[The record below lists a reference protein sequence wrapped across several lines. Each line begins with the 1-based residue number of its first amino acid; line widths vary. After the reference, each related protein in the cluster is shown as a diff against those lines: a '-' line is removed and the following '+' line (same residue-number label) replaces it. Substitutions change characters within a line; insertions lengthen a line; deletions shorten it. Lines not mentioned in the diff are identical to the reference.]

1 VTRPLDGLAL
11 HTYCRRLGFSQDA
24 ETLIATIRSS
34 PPHRT
39 PRGNHG
45 NMPVWYPSKKM
56 SCVIKAES
64 HRVEF
69 AFLLEAEYGDDVLEY
84 FDQPSPPLRLE
95 YRDKQGHR
103 QTPLHTADYF
113 VLSYHAAGWQEC
125 KPVEELTRLADSQPN
140 RYVLDAQGR
149 WRCPPGEAYAA
160 RLGLTYQ
167 VRASD
172 QINWVAQENWL
183 VLEDYYH
190 DLERLEVPEDVLL
203 TLRRVVDETPGMT
216 LAEIHRVTPSL
227 PTDWIN
233 IAIAKRHMYVD
244 LLAHRLTDRGRTPVY
259 PDEPTAR
266 AWTHRTPHPVQHDP
280 SAHPVL
286 MEHGQQIAWDGHPW
300 IIGNI
305 GETEVTLI
313 SKIGLPFALAKTAF
327 EVLVKESKI
336 VGRMTSLPSNFTE
349 EGRTRLAQASEQDLA
364 TAVFRHRVI
373 HPEAYDDEEQRRLV
387 PHIAAV
393 PLRTKYHWQRLDRE
407 GDSMY
412 GSGFIGLLP
421 RYQQCGGARKL
432 DPAVITLMEEVLR
445 SHYDTVIR
453 KLKRGAYGEYLLQSK
468 EQGLRSVSQS
478 TFYAQA
484 KQHLST
490 YDQTLVREGK
500 RAAYPYKDV
509 YRTGTLTTSRHGMY
523 AWSMA
528 HIDHTELD
536 LELFDSATDQ
546 PLGKCWLTLMILSH
560 PRRIVALSLSFDP
573 PSYRSCLSVLREC
586 VKRFGYLPTAITV
599 DGGPEFRSTYFEQLL
614 ALYVV
619 RKHQRPAS
627 EPRYGAPQE
636 RLFGTMNTQFIY
648 HLLGNTQA
656 LKKPRQLSAATDPRK
671 LGVWT
676 LPKLAERVVRWAY
689 AEYDQQPH
697 TALGMTPRAAYEQS
711 LKQDGA
717 RSHRMIPYDDT
728 FKIATFPTT
737 AKGKA
742 LVQPGRGARINHLD
756 YWCEAMRDP
765 TVERTWVP
773 VRYDPFDVSVGYVYL
788 KGCWR
793 KCIIAYDE
801 LAGCSERELQI
812 IAEEVRKRKRLL
824 QGRTQVEVTQQQL
837 AQFRRDN
844 AATEVVLRQQRK
856 DRETLAALR
865 ALGGQSS
872 PTPSPQPASPPV
884 SGQGALDAADSSPS
898 TKTERASEDKLLIF
912 RRIR

>member
-1 VTRPLDGLAL
+1 MPRPLDGVAL
-11 HTYCRRLGFSQDA
+11 HSYCCRLRLSQDA
-24 ETLIATIRSS
+24 EDLIATIRSS
-34 PPHRT
+34 PPNRN

-45 NMPVWYPSKKM
+45 NMLVWYPSKKM
-56 SCVIKAES
+56 GCVIKAES

-69 AFLLEAEYGDDVLEY
+69 AFLLEAEYADDVLEY
-84 FDQPSPPLRLE
+84 FDQPHPPMQLKYL
-95 YRDKQGHR
+95 DKQGRR

-113 VLSYHAAGWQEC
+113 VLSYHSAGWQEC
-125 KPVEELTRLADSQPN
+125 KPVQELTRLAEKQPN
-140 RYVLDAQGR
+140 RYVLDSQGQ
-149 WRCPPGEAYAA
+149 WHCPPGEAYAA
-160 RLGLTYQ
+160 QLGLTYQ

-172 QINWVAQENWL
+172 QINWRAQENWL

-190 DLERLEVPEDVLL
+190 DLERLTVPEDVLL
-203 TLRRVVDETPGMT
+203 TLRQMVDETPGMT

-233 IAIAKRHMYVD
+233 IAVAKRQLYVD
-244 LLAHRLTDRGRTPVY
+244 LLTHRLTDRERTPVY

-266 AWTHRTPHPVQHDP
+266 ALTYRTPHPALSDS

-286 MEHGQQIAWDGHPW
+286 MEQGQQVTWDGQPW
-300 IIGNI
+300 TIGNS

-313 SKIGLPFALAKTAF
+313 SKVGVPFALAQTAF
-327 EVLVKESKI
+327 EVLVRESKI
-336 VGRMTSLPSNFTE
+336 VGKTTSLPSNFTE

-364 TAVFRHRVI
+364 TAVFRYRVI
-373 HPEAYDDEEQRRLV
+373 HPEVYDDEEQRRLTS
-387 PHIAAV
+387 HIAAV
-393 PLRTKYHWQRLDRE
+393 PQRTKYHWQRLDRE
-407 GDSMY
+407 GDVRF

-432 DPAVITLMEEVLR
+432 DPAVIALVEEVLR
-445 SHYDTVIR
+445 SHFDTVTR

-468 EQGLRSVSQS
+468 EQGLPSVSQS

-490 YDQTLVREGK
+490 YDQILVREGK
-500 RAAYPYKDV
+500 RASYRHKDI
-509 YRTGTLTTSRHGMY
+509 YRTGIPTTSRHGMY

-573 PSYRSCLSVLREC
+573 PSYRSCLSVLRQC
-586 VKRFGYLPTAITV
+586 VKRFGQLPTAITV

-614 ALYVV
+614 ALYRV
-619 RKHQRPAS
+619 RKHQRPSS

-636 RLFGTMNTQFIY
+636 RLFGTMHTQFIY

-656 LKKPRQLSAATDPRK
+656 SKQPRQLSHTTNPRK

-676 LPKLAERVVRWAY
+676 LPKLAERVVRWAFE
-689 AEYDQQPH
+689 EYDLQPH
-697 TALGMTPRAAYEQS
+697 TALSMTPRAAYQQS
-711 LKQDGA
+711 LEQDGA
-717 RSHRMIPYDDT
+717 RVHRMIPYDDT
-728 FKIATFPTT
+728 FTIATFPTT
-737 AKGKA
+737 SKGKA
-742 LVQPGRGARINHLD
+742 LIQPGRGVRINHLD

-765 TVERTWVP
+765 TVERTSVA

-793 KCIIAYDE
+793 TCIIAYDE

-812 IAEEVRKRKRLL
+812 IAEEVRKRKRLVL
-824 QGRTQVEVTQQQL
+824 GRTQVEVTQEQL

-844 AATEVVLRQQRK
+844 AAMEVVLRQQRE
-856 DRETLAALR
+856 DRETLAAVR
-865 ALGGQSS
+865 ALDGHSS
-872 PTPSPQPASPPV
+872 PMGSPPLASPAV
-884 SGQGALDAADSSPS
+884 SGQSAPRVDGPSS
-898 TKTERASEDKLLIF
+898 TKTERPGEDTLLIF

>member
-1 VTRPLDGLAL
+1 MKRPLDGSAL
-11 HTYCRRLGFSQDA
+11 HVYCRRLGLSKEA
-24 ETLIATIRSS
+24 EALIRTIRSS

-39 PRGNHG
+39 PRGAHG

-56 SCVIKAES
+56 RCVIKAES

-69 AFLLEAEYGDDVLEY
+69 AFLLEAEYADDVLEY
-84 FDQPSPPLRLE
+84 FDQPHPPMRLE
-95 YRDKQGHR
+95 YLDKQGRR

-113 VLSYHAAGWQEC
+113 VLTYHSAGWQEC
-125 KPVEELTRLADSQPN
+125 KPVEELLRLAEKQPH
-140 RYVLDAQGR
+140 RYVLNAQGQ
-149 WRCPPGEAYAA
+149 WRCPPAEAYAA
-160 RLGLTYQ
+160 RLGFTYQ

-190 DLERLEVPEDVLL
+190 DLEGLTIPEDALL
-203 TLRRVVDETPGMT
+203 TLSQVVHETPGIR
-216 LAEIHRVTPSL
+216 LSELHRVTPTV

-233 IAIAKRHMYVD
+233 IAVAKRQLYVD
-244 LLAHRLTDRGRTPVY
+244 LLVHRLTDRERTPIY
-259 PDEPTAR
+259 SDEPTAR
-266 AWTHRTPHPVQHDP
+266 ALMYRPSHSSRRDP

-286 MEHGQQIAWDGHPW
+286 MQQGQQVAWDGHPW
-300 IIGNI
+300 TIGNV

-313 SKIGLPFALAKTAF
+313 SKIGVPFALAKTAF

-336 VGRMTSLPSNFTE
+336 VGKTISMPSNFTE

-373 HPEAYDDEEQRRLV
+373 HPEAYDDEQQRHLASQ
-387 PHIAAV
+387 ITAV

-407 GDSMY
+407 GEITY

-421 RYQQCGGARKL
+421 RYQQCGGTRKL
-432 DPAVITLMEEVLR
+432 DPAVIALMEAVLR
-445 SHYDTVIR
+445 SHYDTVTR

-468 EQGLRSVSQS
+468 EQGLPSVSQS
-478 TFYAQA
+478 TFYATA
-484 KQHLST
+484 KQHLCL
-490 YDQTLVREGK
+490 YDQILVREGK
-500 RAAYPYKDV
+500 RAAYRYKDV
-509 YRTGTLTTSRHGMY
+509 YQTAISTTSRHGMY

-536 LELFDSATDQ
+536 LELFDSATDH

-560 PRRIVALSLSFDP
+560 PRRIVAFSLSFDP
-573 PSYRSCLSVLREC
+573 PSYRSCLSVVRES

-599 DGGPEFRSTYFEQLL
+599 DAGPEFKSTYFEQLL
-614 ALYVV
+614 ALYRV
-619 RKHQRPAS
+619 RKHQRPSS
-627 EPRYGAPQE
+627 EPRYGALQE
-636 RLFGTMNTQFIY
+636 RLFGTINTQFIY

-656 LKKPRQLSAATDPRK
+656 SKQPRQLSPGTNPRK

-676 LPKLAERVVRWAY
+676 LPKLAEHVARWAFE
-689 AEYDQQPH
+689 EYDQQPH
-697 TALGMTPRAAYEQS
+697 IALGMTPRMAYEQS
-711 LKQDGA
+711 LEQDGA
-717 RSHRMIPYDDT
+717 RVHRIIPYDDT

-737 AKGKA
+737 AKGQA
-742 LVQPGRGARINHLD
+742 LIQPGRGVRINHLD

-765 TVERTWVP
+765 TVERTKVA

-812 IAEEVRKRKRLL
+812 IAEEVRKRKQLL
-824 QGRTQVEVTQQQL
+824 QGQTQVEVTQQQL
-837 AQFRRDN
+837 AQFRRDS
-844 AATEVVLRQQRK
+844 AATEAVLRQQRK
-856 DRETLAALR
+856 DRETQAARR
-865 ALGGQSS
+865 ALNGQSS
-872 PTPSPQPASPPV
+872 SEPLTSPPLY
-884 SGQGALDAADSSPS
+884 GKTAHDAEEETLS
-898 TKTERASEDKLLIF
+898 TRKEAPSEDKLLIL
-912 RRIR
+912 RRLR